1 VWAVLP
7 AWSQKEVN
15 LVSSPKKVTLFFEG
29 AQIVQG
35 GKVNLVKGRQLVV
48 FKKLTDELD
57 KQSVRVKGT
66 GDFTILSVKTR
77 KNFEDEVSGNSEL
90 EELNKRKKEI
100 EKSID
105 ALIDE
110 DNVYRFDQ
118 TVLNANYNLKGDQ
131 VGVKIAELKEASL
144 FFHTKMNEITT
155 QRRRIQSEIDK
166 QTLELNKIAQE
177 IIARRSKPIINYS
190 EVVVEVEANS
200 TISGDFELT
209 YISPAASWTPY
220 YDLRAEGINKPIR
233 LESKAKVRQNTGID
247 WENVDL
253 VLSTNNP
260 YENAQEPT
268 LKPLYLFYN
277 NYNYAQPS
285 YTKRDVTKDYSGQTI
300 RGQVIDRATGEAL
313 PFCNVTIPGTSTIT
327 QTDFDGKFSINVPQ
341 GYNNITIASIGYR
354 TVNRAINSAYLKVFI
369 DNSAIARYDNSGSGE
384 VSTLAVRSASEVA
397 GKVAGVTE
405 GDGMN
410 VRGLRSGDNSTYYY
424 IDGIKVRGS
433 SNLPKASIEEIEI
446 LTGGV
451 PANYGDEDI
460 MQNSSYSRN
469 EYARQDYKQDNYE
482 SSKKEAETAP
492 TTTIQ
497 KDMRVEYVIDTKY
510 SIPADGSEYGV
521 NITTY
526 DLQAN
531 FEYHAVPKIDPSVFL
546 VAGVYG
552 WEKYNL
558 LSAQTNLY
566 FDGTFIGTSDLD
578 ASSTKDTINFS
589 LGKEGGIVITRK
601 KVDAMSKEKL
611 IGDRKKVDATY
622 EIEVRNNS
630 GSDIPLLIKDQ
641 FPISQDADIKVKQGL
656 YTNATLDEKT
666 GILLWKMQLKVGE
679 KSTVQFNY
687 SVDYYKGKY
696 LRIE

>member
-1 VWAVLP
+1 MKFTLLSIFVWAVLP

-35 GKVNLVKGRQLVV
+35 GKVNLLKGRQFVV

-110 DNVYRFDQ
+110 DNVYRFDE
-118 TVLNANYNLKGDQ
+118 TVLNANYNLKGEQ

-144 FFHTKMNEITT
+144 FFHTKMNEIKT
-155 QRRRIQSEIDK
+155 QRRRIQSEVDK

-190 EVVVEVEANS
+190 EVVIEVEANS

-247 WENVDL
+247 WKDVDL

-277 NYNYAQPS
+277 NYYYAEPS
-285 YTKRDVTKDYSGQTI
+285 YAKRDVSKDYSGQAI
-300 RGQVIDRATGEAL
+300 HGEVIDSKSGDPL
-313 PFCNVTIPGTSTIT
+313 PFCNITIPGTNSYA
-327 QTDFDGKFSINVPQ
+327 QTDFDGKFSITVPQ
-341 GYNNITIASIGYR
+341 GSTNLSVSFIGYQ
-354 TVNRAINSAYLKVFI
+354 KVDTKITNPYMKIFL
-369 DNSAIARYDNSGSGE
+369 NPNARLAE
-384 VSTLAVRSASEVA
+384 VSIRYSEPRVDRDGGSDGITTISRDELRAMPVRSASERESR
-397 GKVAGVTE
+397 KYK
-405 GDGMN
+405 
-410 VRGLRSGDNSTYYY
+410 NSEESE
-424 IDGIKVRGS
+424 DIKV
-433 SNLPKASIEEIEI
+433 
-446 LTGGV
+446 
-451 PANYGDEDI
+451 
-460 MQNSSYSRN
+460 
-469 EYARQDYKQDNYE
+469 
-482 SSKKEAETAP
+482 
-492 TTTIQ
+492 TTIQ

-510 SIPADGSEYGV
+510 SIPADGAEYGV

-578 ASSTKDTINFS
+578 ANSTKDTINFS

-611 IGDRKKVDATY
+611 MGDRKKVDATY

-687 SVDYYKGKY
+687 SVDYFKGKY